1 VKKGSNPLVFERVL
15 KREVGTIYPPMD
27 ISEEKDYIIVR
38 IDLPGVKKRDIRIIF
53 EDRNLRIE
61 GIKKK
66 SKEEEGSVFYR
77 IEREFGR
84 FFREI
89 AFNIPV
95 DSDKISAEFID
106 GVLEIKL
113 KKVKRKIK
121 VEIG

>member
-1 VKKGSNPLVFERVL
+1 MKKGNDPFIFEKVL

-27 ISEEKDYIIVR
+27 ISEEKDFVIVR
-38 IDLPGVKKRDIRIIF
+38 IDLPGVKKRDIKIIF
-53 EDRNLRIE
+53 EDRNLKIE

-66 SKEEEGSVFYR
+66 SKEGEGSVFYR

-89 AFNIPV
+89 AFNIPI

>member
-1 VKKGSNPLVFERVL
+1 MKKGSNPLVFERVL